1 MQAYFRV
8 MLLTFG
14 LITAFVAV
22 ADEEGS
28 HELLVQQ
35 FGLLEVAQTIT
46 AETRSD
52 CVSIPAEV
60 TAAWQARTLLAC
72 LGFAGDSAQIQQ
84 RWQTHPVF
92 SQLRGD
98 GEPAWLMAAA
108 ATVAD
113 FEQRLA
119 AAMVAGLSTGYNIV
133 PEALWP
139 DADPQTTVIYGHAD
153 WQHARQ
159 LLALLAVHG
168 LRPAVTPVVKK
179 SAFLYRDDWGEPE
192 QELPRLANGQ
202 RIVDQLEYDLFLQ
215 FASHAEVERFSDLVT
230 LYAKRDSE
238 DETGLIYD
246 AWWQPFYR
254 TLAPFKDSH
263 RLTVMLVTYDGFRVN
278 LMSVPDQAVQ
288 RMEALHALDAD
299 WQVAPFDI
307 WVNPGFYRGQFGDY
321 R

>member
-1 MQAYFRV
+1 MQAYFRLA
-8 MLLTFG
+8 LLTLG
-14 LITAFVAV
+14 LITAFAAV
-22 ADEEGS
+22 ANEAGS
-28 HELLVQQ
+28 PEALVQQ
-35 FGLLEVAQTIT
+35 LGLLEVAQTIT
-46 AETRSD
+46 AETHSA
-52 CVSIPAEV
+52 CVVTPSEV

-84 RWQTHPVF
+84 QWRAHPVF
-92 SQLRGD
+92 SRLQETG
-98 GEPAWLMAAA
+98 GPAWLEAAA
-108 ATVAD
+108 TTVAD

-133 PEALWP
+133 PEELWP
-139 DADPQTTVIYGHAD
+139 DVDPQTTVIYGHAD

-159 LLALLAVHG
+159 LVALLAVNG
-168 LRPAVTPVVKK
+168 LHPVVTPLVKK

-202 RIVDQLEYDLFLQ
+202 RIVDQLEYDLFMQ

-230 LYAKRDSE
+230 LYAKRDS
-238 DETGLIYD
+238 DAETGLIHG

-254 TLAPFKDSH
+254 TLAPFENSH
-263 RLTVMLVTYDGFRVN
+263 RLTVMLVTYAGYRVN
-278 LMSVPDQAVQ
+278 LMSLPDQALQ
-288 RMEALHALDAD
+288 RMEALRKLDVE
-299 WQVAPFDI
+299 WRVAPFDI